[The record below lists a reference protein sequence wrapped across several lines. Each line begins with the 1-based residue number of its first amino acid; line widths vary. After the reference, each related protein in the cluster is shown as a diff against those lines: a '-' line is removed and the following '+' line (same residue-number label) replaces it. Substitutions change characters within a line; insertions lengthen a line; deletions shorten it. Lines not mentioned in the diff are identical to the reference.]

1 MHIIFFIVK
10 SITNEDAKFW
20 LKYETYLC
28 FCNYRVVTRKVENL
42 KDSDPE

>member
-1 MHIIFFIVK
+1 MHITFFIVK
-10 SITNEDAKFW
+10 SITNEDGKFC

-42 KDSDPE
+42 KDI